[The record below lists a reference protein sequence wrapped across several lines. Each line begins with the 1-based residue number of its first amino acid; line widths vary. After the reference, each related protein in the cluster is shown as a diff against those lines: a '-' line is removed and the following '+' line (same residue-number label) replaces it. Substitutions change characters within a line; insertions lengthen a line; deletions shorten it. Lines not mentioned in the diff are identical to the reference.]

1 MDSFNKIPDYPNYL
15 VYILTQMPQ
24 EEPSTRAIAGLLL
37 KNTIRVYF
45 ATIQRDVLAYVK
57 ALSIK
62 GLGDQDVMVRGII
75 GNVITTIVTRG
86 GLADWPQVL
95 PALMELLDSQDYN
108 VVEVSVFFFILLIT
122 KCFIK
127 FKYINLNHLGSFRRF
142 TKDL

>member
-1 MDSFNKIPDYPNYL
+1 
-15 VYILTQMPQ
+15 MPQ

-108 VVEVSVFFFILLIT
+108 IVEVSVFSILLIM
-122 KCFIK
+122 KCYIK
-127 FKYINLNHLGSFRRF
+127 FKYINLNHSRELSVLYKRF
-142 TKDL
+142 AKILLVNSTKILKAHGLSII

>member
-1 MDSFNKIPDYPNYL
+1 
-15 VYILTQMPQ
+15 MPQ

-45 ATIQRDVLAYVK
+45 ATIPREVLGYVK

-86 GLADWPQVL
+86 GLVDWPQVL

-108 VVEVSVFFFILLIT
+108 VVEVFKQLFYLYYYIINYYY
-122 KCFIK
+122 KNICERCFK
-127 FKYINLNHLGSFRRF
+127 
-142 TKDL
+142 